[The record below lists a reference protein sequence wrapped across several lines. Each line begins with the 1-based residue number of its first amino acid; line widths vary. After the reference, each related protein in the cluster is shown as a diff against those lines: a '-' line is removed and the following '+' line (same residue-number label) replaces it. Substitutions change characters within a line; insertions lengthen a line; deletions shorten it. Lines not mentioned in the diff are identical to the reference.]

1 MQTEEKRDLLIS
13 TAIGGLIGV
22 LIVAFS
28 REIPQMGLN
37 DQYVIIQIIA
47 FSLFAGSMPIRAYFA
62 TSPQGILV
70 STAISVT
77 GVIVLIGV
85 LADTVG
91 ILPNLILLI
100 AYGIGA
106 ALTYTGFS
114 GSFFSEQYLH
124 LITIVVA
131 AWILSFCIII
141 LLGLVFGGAATLL
154 SGVVLVAV
162 VITFV
167 VLCDS
172 IAAEMNTVP
181 TFP

>member
-1 MQTEEKRDLLIS
+1 MQTEEKRDILIS

-85 LADTVG
+85 LADTV
-91 ILPNLILLI
+91 ILPNLIVLI

-124 LITIVVA
+124 IITIVVA
-131 AWILSFCIII
+131 AWILSFCIVI

-162 VITFV
+162 VMTFV